1 MHHIHLDSLAY
12 DYTVWFVMAVRVPF
26 RLYVFLAD
34 IMSYTFFLAST
45 YVLCAT
51 RTMNYFH
58 LKDLIPIDGLL
69 VRLN

>member
-1 MHHIHLDSLAY
+1 
-12 DYTVWFVMAVRVPF
+12 MAVRVPF
-26 RLYVFLAD
+26 RLFVFLAD

-51 RTMNYFH
+51 RTMSYLH

-69 VRLN
+69 VRLNWKTNILIHPVYIILLEH